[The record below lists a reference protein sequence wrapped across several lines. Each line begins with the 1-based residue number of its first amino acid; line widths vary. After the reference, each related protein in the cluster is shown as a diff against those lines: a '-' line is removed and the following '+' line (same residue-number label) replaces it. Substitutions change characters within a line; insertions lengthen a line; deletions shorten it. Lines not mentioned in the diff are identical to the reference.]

1 MLDFDAALARNM
13 VEWKLGGVEYLSQY
27 EARVYVGDSF
37 YLGNLIEQE
46 FLIVLHVGYYY
57 LQLIVCRLAGDQ

>member
-27 EARVYVGDSF
+27 EARVYVGYSF

-46 FLIVLHVGYYY
+46 ILIVLHVGYYY

>member
-37 YLGNLIEQE
+37 YLGNLIE
-46 FLIVLHVGYYY
+46 
-57 LQLIVCRLAGDQ
+57 